1 MRPRL
6 AVPLGLAAFLV
17 LAGTVAAQVTPS
29 LPWSEHGAAS
39 SRAGAQGSS
48 DVATTVFDPPSP
60 SPSASPTPPP
70 EPTPIP
76 ADRLQRV
83 LDVLRE
89 RYRIPGIAATIEWP
103 DGRTW
108 TGVSGLANV
117 KSATPVTPDTA
128 FAVGSVSKTFT
139 AALILDLADEGR
151 LTLDD
156 RVRDWLPD
164 AKASTAV
171 TIRML
176 LDHTSGIHDYF
187 LNPKI
192 DAALMAKRGK
202 AWTPQQ
208 ALRYVR
214 SPYFRPGRGWQYS
227 NTNYVLLGLIAEK
240 ATGRPLAVEL
250 RERFLDP
257 LGLTSTIVQGAEPAR
272 GPVAHGYRVSAS
284 KTAKPVDLS
293 DGSDIAPFTSV
304 VTAAGAAGAI
314 ATSSSDLAHWAMAL
328 YGGAALSPE
337 RSAEMVGDVARTRAL
352 RARIPY
358 GLGVQAVRVD
368 GRPTYGHSG
377 RLLGARA
384 VMRYLINEGAAIA
397 VVTNQSRYDPAYVAK
412 RLLYVAFPPPP
423 PSPALAAEGPASSPA
438 ASLAPSAPPAP
449 SASPAPAAAQP

>member
-6 AVPLGLAAFLV
+6 ALPLALAAFLM
-17 LAGTVAAQVTPS
+17 LAGTVAAQVRPA
-29 LPWSEHGAAS
+29 LPWSSDEPAAAS
-39 SRAGAQGSS
+39 LADAPEPGGVAG
-48 DVATTVFDPPSP
+48 TIFDQPTPSP
-60 SPSASPTPPP
+60 SPTATPTP

-76 ADRLQRV
+76 EARLQRV

-89 RYRIPGIAATIEWP
+89 RYRMPGISATIQWP

-108 TGVSGLANV
+108 TGVSGLADV
-117 KSATPVTPDTA
+117 KAGIPVTADTA

-139 AALILDLADEGR
+139 AALILELADEGR

-164 AKASTAV
+164 AKASSAV

-176 LDHTSGIHDYF
+176 LDHTSGIYDYF
-187 LNPKI
+187 LNPTI
-192 DAALMAKRGK
+192 DKALLAKRGK
-202 AWTPQQ
+202 TWTAQQ

-214 SPYFRPGRGWQYS
+214 SPYFKPGKGWKYS

-240 ATGRPLAVEL
+240 ATGRPYATEL

-257 LGLTSTIVQGAEPAR
+257 LGLTATVVQGAEPAT
-272 GPVAHGYRVSAS
+272 GPVAHGYKLSAT
-284 KTAKPVDLS
+284 KTARPVDLA
-293 DGSDIAPFTSV
+293 DGSGIAPFTSV
-304 VTAAGAAGAI
+304 VTAAGSAGAI
-314 ATSSSDLAHWAMAL
+314 AASSRDLAHWAMVL
-328 YGGAALSPE
+328 YAGDVLAPE

-352 RARIPY
+352 RAKVPY

-384 VMRYLINEGAAIA
+384 VMRYLINEDAAIA

-423 PSPALAAEGPASSPA
+423 PSAALAAEGPS
-438 ASLAPSAPPAP
+438 PAP
-449 SASPAPAAAQP
+449 SPSPSASLTPSPSLP